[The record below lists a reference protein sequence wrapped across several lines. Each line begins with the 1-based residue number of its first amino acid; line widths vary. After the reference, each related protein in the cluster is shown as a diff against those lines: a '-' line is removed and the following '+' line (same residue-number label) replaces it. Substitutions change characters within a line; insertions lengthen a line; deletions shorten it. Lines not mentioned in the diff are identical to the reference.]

1 MGVSE
6 PFIRRPIATSLLG
19 IALLIGGLLGY
30 FALPVSA
37 LPQVDF
43 PTVQVTTQLPGA
55 SPDVIASLIT
65 APLER
70 QLGQIPSLSAMN
82 STSSFGVSQI
92 SLQFDLNRDIDGAT
106 QDVQAAINAAAGV
119 LPKTLPYPPTY
130 AKVNPADAPVM
141 TLALRS
147 DTISLRAMSDIAD
160 TLLAQRLSQISGVG
174 RVSVLGGLKPAVRIQ
189 ADLAR
194 LAAYGIAME
203 DLRTAIASANVSGP
217 KGSLDG
223 AQQSYIIA
231 ANDQIAAAD
240 AYKPVIIAY
249 RNGSPVTIADVA
261 QIVDGLENDRT
272 GGWYQGSPA
281 VIIDIQRQP
290 GANVIDVVS
299 QIRAEIPKVQRAI
312 PAGVN
317 LTIVSDRTVT
327 IRASV
332 RDVQFTLILSVVLV
346 TLVVLLFLRSL
357 RATLIA
363 GVALP
368 LSLITSFGIMYFAG
382 FSLDNLSLMAL
393 TIGTGF
399 VVDDA
404 IVMIENIVRHMENG
418 DSAMEASLKGASEI
432 GFTVISL
439 TVSLI
444 AVFIP
449 LLFMSGLVGRMFR
462 EFALTL
468 TIAVVTSAVVSL
480 TLTPMMCSRLLK
492 HAHEELAVPGLAAV
506 SRFIDRTVGFYHR
519 TLLWVLERQR
529 ATLVVTFATLI
540 ATLALYVVAPKGFL
554 PLQDTASITAVTEAG
569 PDVSFAEMQK
579 RQAEAA
585 DAIKADPDVTG
596 VVSVIGAGS
605 VNPTTNVGRLVMTLK
620 PRGERRDD
628 VSVVITRLKE
638 RVAAIPGMTIYFQPV
653 QDVQIS
659 TQSSRSQYQ
668 YTLTGTDAALVS
680 EWARKLVAEM
690 RRDPLFRDVSSEAQ
704 EGGLRAQLT
713 VDRTRAGQ
721 LGVSLQGITDTLN
734 DAFAQRQISTI
745 YGQANQYRV
754 VLEALP
760 MYQRDPSILSKLY
773 LPGAASATA
782 GAPNAQVPLSAVAT
796 LTRTTAPLAISH
808 QAQFPSISLS
818 FNLAPGAALGDAV
831 EAVKTIET
839 RIEMP
844 NSIVGVYAG
853 DAAEF
858 AKALAGQPWLLLAA
872 VITIYIVLGV
882 LYESY
887 IHPITILST
896 LPSAGVGA
904 ILALM
909 LCGQDL
915 SVIGLIGIILLMG
928 HRQEERDHD
937 DRLRARGRARAGDV
951 AERGDRTGLSAAL
964 PSDHDDDAGRPVR
977 CAAAGDRERHRRR
990 AALPTRHLHYRRPA
1004 AQPIAHALHHAGDLS
1019 RPRPHQPPPR
1029 AGAAAGRIRRSAR
1042 RGRDR
1047 GDAVMA
1053 SISEPFIRRPV
1064 ATTLLSIGLF
1074 LLGIVAYEF
1083 LPVASVPNIDFSR
1096 HLRLGQPSWRRP
1108 VRHGRDGC
1116 LAAGAAARRDRGH
1129 QPDHLDFVTRHD
1141 QHPAPVRHRPQRRQS
1156 RPRRA
1161 GGNQCVAGRPAERFA
1176 DAAALPQGEH
1186 RRRAGL
1192 RAGAD
1197 LEDAVRQRGLRRRRH
1212 RAGAAH
1218 LAGAGGG
1225 QCDDLGC
1232 RPAGGQDSAQSCR
1245 AVQCRHRHRR
1255 RANCDYQRQPAR
1267 SGRHLQRRAPER
1279 DAVAQQADADGERV
1293 PRHRHQEREGQFRP
1307 ALRCCRHRGLRP

>member
-1 MGVSE
+1 MSVSE

-19 IALLIGGLLGY
+19 IALLIGGALGY
-30 FALPVSA
+30 WALPVSA

-70 QLGQIPSLSAMN
+70 QLGQIPSLSSMQ

-130 AKVNPADAPVM
+130 AKVNPADAPVL
-141 TLALRS
+141 TLALTS
-147 DTISLRAMSDIAD
+147 ETVSLRTMSDLAD
-160 TLLAQRLSQISGVG
+160 TLLGQRLSQISGVG
-174 RVSVLGGLKPAVRIQ
+174 RVSVLGGLKPAVRVQ

-203 DLRTAIASANVSGP
+203 DLRNAIAGANVSGP

-223 AQQSYIIA
+223 AQQAYTIA
-231 ANDQIAAAD
+231 ANDQIAVAD
-240 AYKPVIIAY
+240 AYKPIIIAY
-249 RNGSPVTIADVA
+249 RNGAPVTIGDVA
-261 QIVDGLENDRT
+261 IIIDGLENDRT
-272 GGWYQGSPA
+272 GGWYQGTPA

-290 GANVIDVVS
+290 GANVIEVVR
-299 QIRAEIPKVQRAI
+299 QIRSEIPKLQRSI

-317 LTIVSDRTVT
+317 LTVVSDRTVT

-332 RDVQFTLILSVVLV
+332 HDVQFTLVLSVVLV

-368 LSLITSFGIMYFAG
+368 LSLITSFGIMYFSG

-418 DSAMEASLKGASEI
+418 ETAMEASLRGAREI

-468 TIAVVTSAVVSL
+468 TIAVVTSAIVSL
-480 TLTPMMCSRLLK
+480 TLTPMMCSRLLR
-492 HAHEELAVPGLAAV
+492 HAGEEFAVPGLAAV
-506 SRFIDRTVGFYHR
+506 SRFIDRMVEFYHR
-519 TLLWVLERQR
+519 TLLWVLQRQR
-529 ATLVVTFATLI
+529 ATLMVTFATLV
-540 ATLALYVVAPKGFL
+540 ATLVLYVVAPKGFL
-554 PLQDTASITAVTEAG
+554 PLQDTASITAVTQAG
-569 PDVSFAEMQK
+569 PDVSFAEMQS
-579 RQAEAA
+579 RQTRAA
-585 DAIKADPDVTG
+585 DAIKADRDVTG

-620 PRGERRDD
+620 PRDARVDD
-628 VSVVITRLKE
+628 VSAVITRLKA
-638 RVAAIPGMTIYFQPV
+638 RVASIPGMTVYFQPV

-659 TQSSRSQYQ
+659 TQSSRSQFQ
-668 YTLTGTDAALVS
+668 YTLTGTDADMVTL
-680 EWARKLVAEM
+680 WANNLIAEL

-704 EGGLRAQLT
+704 DGGLRAALDINRQ
-713 VDRTRAGQ
+713 RAGQ
-721 LGVSLQGITDTLN
+721 LGVNLQAVTDTLN

-754 VLEALP
+754 VLEAMP

-773 LPGAASATA
+773 LPGTLD
-782 GAPNAQVPLSAVAT
+782 AQVPLSAVAT

-808 QAQFPSISLS
+808 LAQFPAVSLS
-818 FNLAPGAALGDAV
+818 FNLAPDAALGDAV
-831 EAVKTIET
+831 DAVKSIET
-839 RIEMP
+839 RIGMP
-844 NSIVGVYAG
+844 TSIVGVFSG

-858 AKALAGQPWLLLAA
+858 SKSLAGQPWLILAA
-872 VITIYIVLGV
+872 LVTIYIVLGV

-909 LCGQDL
+909 LFGQDL

-928 HRQEERDHD
+928 IVKKNAIMMIDFALE
-937 DRLRARGRARAGDV
+937 
-951 AERGDRTGLSAAL
+951 AERHQGMTPMDAIVQACLLRFRPIMMTTLAAL
-964 PSDHDDDAGRPVR
+964 FG
-977 CAAAGDRERHRRR
+977 
-990 AALPTRHLHYRRPA
+990 ALPLAVESGTGAELRFPLGISIIGGLLLSQLLTLYTTPVIYLALDRVNRRIEKAVPPA
-1004 AQPIAHALHHAGDLS
+1004 GPELPI
-1019 RPRPHQPPPR
+1019 PPV
-1029 AGAAAGRIRRSAR
+1029 AGA
-1042 RGRDR
+1042 
-1047 GDAVMA
+1047 
-1053 SISEPFIRRPV
+1053 
-1064 ATTLLSIGLF
+1064 T
-1074 LLGIVAYEF
+1074 
-1083 LPVASVPNIDFSR
+1083 
-1096 HLRLGQPSWRRP
+1096 
-1108 VRHGRDGC
+1108 
-1116 LAAGAAARRDRGH
+1116 
-1129 QPDHLDFVTRHD
+1129 
-1141 QHPAPVRHRPQRRQS
+1141 
-1156 RPRRA
+1156 
-1161 GGNQCVAGRPAERFA
+1161 
-1176 DAAALPQGEH
+1176 
-1186 RRRAGL
+1186 
-1192 RAGAD
+1192 
-1197 LEDAVRQRGLRRRRH
+1197 
-1212 RAGAAH
+1212 
-1218 LAGAGGG
+1218 
-1225 QCDDLGC
+1225 
-1232 RPAGGQDSAQSCR
+1232 
-1245 AVQCRHRHRR
+1245 
-1255 RANCDYQRQPAR
+1255 
-1267 SGRHLQRRAPER
+1267 
-1279 DAVAQQADADGERV
+1279 
-1293 PRHRHQEREGQFRP
+1293 EGMQ
-1307 ALRCCRHRGLRP
+1307 

>member
-19 IALLIGGLLGY
+19 IALLIGGALGY

-43 PTVQVTTQLPGA
+43 PTVQVSTQLPGA

-70 QLGQIPSLSAMN
+70 QLGQIPSLTAMN

-203 DLRTAIASANVSGP
+203 DLRNAIANANVSGP

-240 AYKPVIIAY
+240 AYRPIIIAY
-249 RNGSPVTIADVA
+249 RNGSPVTIGDVA

-272 GGWYQGSPA
+272 GGWYQGTPA

-312 PAGVN
+312 PAGVH

-332 RDVQFTLILSVVLV
+332 HDVQFTLILSVVLV

-418 DSAMEASLKGASEI
+418 DSAMTASLKGASEI
-432 GFTVISL
+432 GFTVTSL

-492 HAHEELAVPGLAAV
+492 HAHEELAVPGLAAI
-506 SRFIDRTVGFYHR
+506 SRFIDRTVDFYHR
-519 TLLWVLERQR
+519 TLLVVLRHQR
-529 ATLVVTFATLI
+529 TTLVVTFATLV
-540 ATLALYVVAPKGFL
+540 ATLVLYVVAPKGFL

-569 PDVSFAEMQK
+569 PDVSFGEMQK
-579 RQAEAA
+579 RQAEIA

-605 VNPTTNVGRLVMTLK
+605 VNPTTNVGRLVMSLT

-628 VSVVITRLKE
+628 VSVVIARLKE
-638 RVAAIPGMTIYFQPV
+638 KVAGIPGMTVYFQPV

-668 YTLTGTDAALVS
+668 YTLTGTDATLVS
-680 EWARKLVAEM
+680 EWAKKLVDEM
-690 RRDPLFRDVSSEAQ
+690 RHDPLFRDVSSEAQ
-704 EGGLRAQLT
+704 EGGLRAQLD

-721 LGVSLQGITDTLN
+721 LGVSLQAITDTLN

-773 LPGAASATA
+773 LPGGASSSVV
-782 GAPNAQVPLSAVAT
+782 GAPNAQVPLDAVAT
-796 LTRTTAPLAISH
+796 LKRTTAPLAISH
-808 QAQFPSISLS
+808 QAQFPAISLS

-831 EAVKTIET
+831 EAVKAIET

-904 ILALM
+904 ILALI

-928 HRQEERDHD
+928 IVKKNAIMMIDFALE
-937 DRLRARGRARAGDV
+937 
-951 AERGDRTGLSAAL
+951 AERGQGMPAHEAIVQACLLRFRPIMMTTLAAL
-964 PSDHDDDAGRPVR
+964 FG
-977 CAAAGDRERHRRR
+977 
-990 AALPTRHLHYRRPA
+990 ALPLAIESGTGAELRFPLGISIIGGLLLSQLLTLYTTPVIYLALDRINRRLE
-1004 AQPIAHALHHAGDLS
+1004 QAL
-1019 RPRPHQPPPR
+1019 PPPEPDAPPT
-1029 AGAAAGRIRRSAR
+1029 AGA
-1042 RGRDR
+1042 
-1047 GDAVMA
+1047 
-1053 SISEPFIRRPV
+1053 
-1064 ATTLLSIGLF
+1064 T
-1074 LLGIVAYEF
+1074 
-1083 LPVASVPNIDFSR
+1083 
-1096 HLRLGQPSWRRP
+1096 
-1108 VRHGRDGC
+1108 
-1116 LAAGAAARRDRGH
+1116 
-1129 QPDHLDFVTRHD
+1129 
-1141 QHPAPVRHRPQRRQS
+1141 
-1156 RPRRA
+1156 
-1161 GGNQCVAGRPAERFA
+1161 
-1176 DAAALPQGEH
+1176 
-1186 RRRAGL
+1186 
-1192 RAGAD
+1192 
-1197 LEDAVRQRGLRRRRH
+1197 
-1212 RAGAAH
+1212 
-1218 LAGAGGG
+1218 
-1225 QCDDLGC
+1225 
-1232 RPAGGQDSAQSCR
+1232 
-1245 AVQCRHRHRR
+1245 
-1255 RANCDYQRQPAR
+1255 
-1267 SGRHLQRRAPER
+1267 
-1279 DAVAQQADADGERV
+1279 
-1293 PRHRHQEREGQFRP
+1293 EGMQ
-1307 ALRCCRHRGLRP
+1307 

>member
-1 MGVSE
+1 MSVSE

-19 IALLIGGLLGY
+19 IALLIGGALGY
-30 FALPVSA
+30 WALPVSA

-70 QLGQIPSLSAMN
+70 QLGQIPSLSLMQ

-106 QDVQAAINAAAGV
+106 QDVQAAINAAAGI
-119 LPKTLPYPPTY
+119 LPKTLPYPPVY
-130 AKVNPADAPVM
+130 AKVNPADAPVL
-141 TLALRS
+141 TLALTS

-160 TLLAQRLSQISGVG
+160 TILGQRLSQISGVG
-174 RVSVLGGLKPAVRIQ
+174 RVAILGGLKPAVRVQ

-194 LAAYGIAME
+194 LASYGIAME
-203 DLRTAIASANVSGP
+203 DLRNAIAGANVSGP

-223 AQQSYIIA
+223 AQQSYTIA
-231 ANDQIAAAD
+231 ANDQIAAAE
-240 AYKPVIIAY
+240 AYKPIIIAY
-249 RNGSPVTIADVA
+249 RNGSPVTIGDVA
-261 QIVDGLENDRT
+261 TIVDGLENDRT
-272 GGWYQGSPA
+272 GGWYQGTPA

-290 GANVIDVVS
+290 GANVIDVVQ
-299 QIRAEIPKVQRAI
+299 QIRAEIPKVQRVI
-312 PAGVN
+312 PAGVK
-317 LTIVSDRTVT
+317 LTVVSDRTVT

-332 RDVQFTLILSVVLV
+332 HDVQFTLILSVVLV

-368 LSLITSFGIMYFAG
+368 LSLITSFGIMYFSG

-404 IVMIENIVRHMENG
+404 IVMIENIVRHMEDG
-418 DSAMEASLKGASEI
+418 ESVMEASLKGASEI

-492 HAHEELAVPGLAAV
+492 HAHEEMAVPGLAAV
-506 SRFIDRTVGFYHR
+506 SRLIDRMVEFYHR
-519 TLLWVLERQR
+519 TLLVVLQHR
-529 ATLVVTFATLI
+529 TMTMIVTFATI
-540 ATLALYVVAPKGFL
+540 ALTLVMYVMAPKGFL
-554 PLQDTASITAVTEAG
+554 PLQDTSSITAVTEAG
-569 PDVSFAEMQK
+569 ADVSFAEMQS
-579 RQAEAA
+579 RQTEAA
-585 DAIKADPDVTG
+585 AAIQADPDVIG

-605 VNPTTNVGRLVMTLK
+605 VNATTNVGKLVMTLK
-620 PRGERRDD
+620 PRDERKAD
-628 VSVVITRLKE
+628 VSAVIERLKQ
-638 RVAAIPGMTIYFQPV
+638 RTAKIPGMTIYFQPV

-668 YTLTGTDAALVS
+668 YTLTATDAAEVTL
-680 EWARKLVAEM
+680 WASKLVAEM
-690 RRDPLFRDVSSEAQ
+690 RRDPMFRDVSSEAQ
-704 EGGLRAQLT
+704 EGGLRAALD
-713 VDRTRAGQ
+713 VDRQRAGQ
-721 LGVSLQGITDTLN
+721 LGVSLQAITDTLN

-773 LPGAASATA
+773 LPGAA
-782 GAPNAQVPLSAVAT
+782 GAQVPIDAVAK
-796 LTRTTAPLAISH
+796 LKRTTAPLAISH
-808 QAQFPSISLS
+808 QAQFPAVSLS
-818 FNLAPGAALGDAV
+818 FNLAPGEALGDAV

-839 RIEMP
+839 RIGMP
-844 NSIVGVYAG
+844 GSIAGVFGG

-858 AKALAGQPWLLLAA
+858 SKSLAGQPWLILAA
-872 VITIYIVLGV
+872 IVTIYIVLGV

-909 LCGQDL
+909 LFGQDL

-928 HRQEERDHD
+928 IVKKNAIMMIDFALE
-937 DRLRARGRARAGDV
+937 
-951 AERGDRTGLSAAL
+951 AERHQGMSADEAIVQACLLRFRPIMMTTLAAL
-964 PSDHDDDAGRPVR
+964 FG
-977 CAAAGDRERHRRR
+977 
-990 AALPTRHLHYRRPA
+990 ALPLAVESGTGAELRFPLGISIIGGLLLSQMLTLYTTPVIYLALDKLNRKIEKAVPEPGPVGP
-1004 AQPIAHALHHAGDLS
+1004 PIA
-1019 RPRPHQPPPR
+1019 
-1029 AGAAAGRIRRSAR
+1029 GA
-1042 RGRDR
+1042 
-1047 GDAVMA
+1047 
-1053 SISEPFIRRPV
+1053 SE
-1064 ATTLLSIGLF
+1064 GM
-1074 LLGIVAYEF
+1074 
-1083 LPVASVPNIDFSR
+1083 
-1096 HLRLGQPSWRRP
+1096 Q
-1108 VRHGRDGC
+1108 
-1116 LAAGAAARRDRGH
+1116 
-1129 QPDHLDFVTRHD
+1129 
-1141 QHPAPVRHRPQRRQS
+1141 
-1156 RPRRA
+1156 
-1161 GGNQCVAGRPAERFA
+1161 
-1176 DAAALPQGEH
+1176 
-1186 RRRAGL
+1186 
-1192 RAGAD
+1192 
-1197 LEDAVRQRGLRRRRH
+1197 
-1212 RAGAAH
+1212 
-1218 LAGAGGG
+1218 
-1225 QCDDLGC
+1225 
-1232 RPAGGQDSAQSCR
+1232 
-1245 AVQCRHRHRR
+1245 
-1255 RANCDYQRQPAR
+1255 
-1267 SGRHLQRRAPER
+1267 
-1279 DAVAQQADADGERV
+1279 
-1293 PRHRHQEREGQFRP
+1293 
-1307 ALRCCRHRGLRP
+1307 

>member
-1 MGVSE
+1 MSVSE

-19 IALLIGGLLGY
+19 IALLIGGALGY
-30 FALPVSA
+30 WALPVSA

-55 SPDVIASLIT
+55 SPDVIASLIS

-70 QLGQIPSLSAMN
+70 QLGQIPSLSSMQ

-106 QDVQAAINAAAGV
+106 QDVQAAINAAAGI
-119 LPKTLPYPPTY
+119 LPRTLPYPPTY
-130 AKVNPADAPVM
+130 AKVNPADAPVL
-141 TLALRS
+141 TLALTS
-147 DTISLRAMSDIAD
+147 ETISLRAMSDIAD
-160 TLLAQRLSQISGVG
+160 TILGQRLSQISGVG
-174 RVSVLGGLKPAVRIQ
+174 RVSVLGGLKPAVRVQ

-203 DLRTAIASANVSGP
+203 DLRNAIAGANVSGP

-223 AQQSYIIA
+223 AQQSYTIA
-231 ANDQIAAAD
+231 ANDQIAAAE
-240 AYKPVIIAY
+240 AYKPIIIAY
-249 RNGSPVTIADVA
+249 RNGSPVTIGDVA
-261 QIVDGLENDRT
+261 IIIDGLENDRT
-272 GGWYQGSPA
+272 GGWYQGTPA

-290 GANVIDVVS
+290 GANVIEVVRE
-299 QIRAEIPKVQRAI
+299 IRAEIPKVQRAI

-317 LTIVSDRTVT
+317 LNIVSDRTVT

-332 RDVQFTLILSVVLV
+332 NDVQFTLILSVVLV

-368 LSLITSFGIMYFAG
+368 LSLITSFGIMYFSG

-404 IVMIENIVRHMENG
+404 IVMIENIVRHMEDG
-418 DSAMEASLKGASEI
+418 ESVMEASLKGASEI

-468 TIAVVTSAVVSL
+468 TIAVVTSAIVSL

-492 HAHEELAVPGLAAV
+492 HVPGLAAV
-506 SRFIDRTVGFYHR
+506 SRFIDRMVAFYHR
-519 TLLWVLERQR
+519 TLLWVLQRQR
-529 ATLVVTFATLI
+529 ATLLVTFATIALTLI
-540 ATLALYVVAPKGFL
+540 MYVIAPKGFL

-569 PDVSFAEMQK
+569 PDVSFAEMQS
-579 RQAEAA
+579 RQMTAA
-585 DAIKADPDVTG
+585 AAIQADPDVIG
-596 VVSVIGAGS
+596 VVSVIGAGA

-628 VSVVITRLKE
+628 VSAVIARLKQ
-638 RVAAIPGMTIYFQPV
+638 RTASIPGMTIYFQPV

-668 YTLTGTDAALVS
+668 YTLTGTDAALVTL
-680 EWARKLVAEM
+680 WANNLVAEL

-704 EGGLRAQLT
+704 DGGLRAALDINRQ
-713 VDRTRAGQ
+713 RAGQ
-721 LGVSLQGITDTLN
+721 LGVSIQGVNDTLN

-760 MYQRDPSILSKLY
+760 MYQRDPSILDKLY
-773 LPGAASATA
+773 LPGAL
-782 GAPNAQVPLSAVAT
+782 GAQVPLSAVAT

-808 QAQFPSISLS
+808 QAQFPAVSLS

-831 EAVKTIET
+831 DAVKAIET
-839 RIEMP
+839 RIGMP
-844 NSIVGVYAG
+844 GSIVGVFAG

-858 AKALAGQPWLLLAA
+858 SKSLAGQPWLILAA
-872 VITIYIVLGV
+872 LVTIYIVLGV

-909 LCGQDL
+909 LFGQDL

-928 HRQEERDHD
+928 IVKKNAIMMIDFALEAERRQGMSANDAIVQACLLRFRPIMMTTLAALFGALPLAVESGTGAELRFPLGISIIGGLLLSQLLTLYTTPVIYLAL
-937 DRLRARGRARAGDV
+937 DRLNRRIKQAVPPAGP
-951 AERGDRTGLSAAL
+951 EL
-964 PSDHDDDAGRPVR
+964 PSPPV
-977 CAAAGDRERHRRR
+977 
-990 AALPTRHLHYRRPA
+990 
-1004 AQPIAHALHHAGDLS
+1004 
-1019 RPRPHQPPPR
+1019 
-1029 AGAAAGRIRRSAR
+1029 AGAA
-1042 RGRDR
+1042 
-1047 GDAVMA
+1047 
-1053 SISEPFIRRPV
+1053 
-1064 ATTLLSIGLF
+1064 
-1074 LLGIVAYEF
+1074 
-1083 LPVASVPNIDFSR
+1083 
-1096 HLRLGQPSWRRP
+1096 
-1108 VRHGRDGC
+1108 
-1116 LAAGAAARRDRGH
+1116 
-1129 QPDHLDFVTRHD
+1129 
-1141 QHPAPVRHRPQRRQS
+1141 
-1156 RPRRA
+1156 
-1161 GGNQCVAGRPAERFA
+1161 
-1176 DAAALPQGEH
+1176 
-1186 RRRAGL
+1186 
-1192 RAGAD
+1192 
-1197 LEDAVRQRGLRRRRH
+1197 
-1212 RAGAAH
+1212 
-1218 LAGAGGG
+1218 
-1225 QCDDLGC
+1225 
-1232 RPAGGQDSAQSCR
+1232 
-1245 AVQCRHRHRR
+1245 
-1255 RANCDYQRQPAR
+1255 
-1267 SGRHLQRRAPER
+1267 
-1279 DAVAQQADADGERV
+1279 
-1293 PRHRHQEREGQFRP
+1293 EGMQ
-1307 ALRCCRHRGLRP
+1307 